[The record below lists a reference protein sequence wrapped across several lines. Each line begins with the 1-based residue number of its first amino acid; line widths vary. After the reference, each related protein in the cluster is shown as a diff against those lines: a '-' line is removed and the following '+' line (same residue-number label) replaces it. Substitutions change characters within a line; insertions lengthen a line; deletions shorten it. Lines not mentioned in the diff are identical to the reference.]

1 MPPVSNS
8 TPISPRPMP
17 SMVVTRVSSRP
28 GHLALEGERDER
40 GGAGTRTDRNP
51 ARPRRARRDDL
62 RVRLGLEAGC
72 RRSALPG
79 GPRAH
84 PVGSRRRGLGLV
96 RDDAAR
102 TRPHGRHG
110 RRDRLD
116 RLLRRSCPSR
126 ESGMP
131 LIRIEIRE
139 GWLSAE
145 KSGLLDAIH
154 AAAVEALRIPD
165 EDRTQILTEHPA
177 DAFEIPPGKGER
189 FTLVEITMFAG
200 RSLDAKRHLY
210 RAVVRNLGRLGI
222 PPSDVLIALR
232 EVALENWGIRGGT
245 PA

>member
-1 MPPVSNS
+1 
-8 TPISPRPMP
+8 
-17 SMVVTRVSSRP
+17 
-28 GHLALEGERDER
+28 
-40 GGAGTRTDRNP
+40 
-51 ARPRRARRDDL
+51 
-62 RVRLGLEAGC
+62 
-72 RRSALPG
+72 
-79 GPRAH
+79 
-84 PVGSRRRGLGLV
+84 
-96 RDDAAR
+96 
-102 TRPHGRHG
+102 
-110 RRDRLD
+110 
-116 RLLRRSCPSR
+116 
-126 ESGMP
+126 MP
-131 LIRIEIRE
+131 LIRIEIRQ

-210 RAVVRNLGRLGI
+210 RAGVRNLGRLGI

-245 PA
+245 PASDVDLGFEVDV